1 LFDTKEV
8 HRVANE
14 KNQQNLSSLKGS
26 LSGVDTFYVVDY
38 QGLTAGQLSK
48 LRKDIREKGG
58 QLIVAKN
65 TLINIA
71 LQDGGRDFT
80 DALKGPSAL
89 VLAHE
94 DPAGVAK
101 TLSDAAK
108 ANDKGIPAMKGG
120 LVEGN
125 RVDVKVIERLASLGS
140 KQSLQAEFVGVL
152 SSHLSGFVGILEAYK
167 AKLEGGASE
176 GGSADAVVADASAP
190 EDSAPE
196 ASV

>member
-1 LFDTKEV
+1 M
-8 HRVANE
+8 ANE
-14 KNQQNLSSLKGS
+14 KNLQDLSGLRGS

-38 QGLTAGQLSK
+38 QGLNAGQLSR

-71 LQDGGRDFT
+71 LQEGGRDFG

-101 TLSDAAK
+101 ALSDAAK
-108 ANDKGIPAMKGG
+108 GNDRGIPAVKGG
-120 LVEGN
+120 FVEGN
-125 RVDVKVIERLASLGS
+125 KVDVRVVERLASLGS
-140 KQSLQAEFVGVL
+140 KQSLQGELVGVL
-152 SSHLSGFVGILEAYK
+152 SAHLSNFVGILEAYRE
-167 AKLEGGASE
+167 KLEGE
-176 GGSADAVVADASAP
+176 GQSA
-190 EDSAPE
+190 
-196 ASV
+196 